1 VVEVAY
7 LANVESSNLD
17 KHRILVPK
25 AMSRMLVG
33 VNYQPASVVIIF
45 SIYNSLSINM

>member
-17 KHRILVPK
+17 KHRILAPK

-33 VNYQPASVVIIF
+33 VNYQPASVVRF